1 MLHTMEAHRTNCSS
15 VRSFVCRLRDYLAA
29 VRSFVH
35 CLHCSFQAT
44 LHSSTTTVDAALSH
58 HSHLTTVP
66 TTTHRTALHCPSEH
80 SHGQTPRLHD
90 VHDCTTTTTTS
101 NLAQQSVGRSPNRTN
116 PTANATPSLS
126 LSLTHTLNV
135 SISTTSQIS
144 MALYAEFECNI
155 KSRYYGHLFV
165 RESGSQPVSQP
176 AGQSADAIMSKSDF
190 LHRDLFSVR
199 VHADDF
205 AATFSGRFGDAAEEV
220 DAKRVKWSK
229 CVLCCVV
236 LFVVVLCCRFALI
249 RFGEPR
255 KCSSLR
261 AYLTVHQLDFSMH

>member
-1 MLHTMEAHRTNCSS
+1 
-15 VRSFVCRLRDYLAA
+15 
-29 VRSFVH
+29 
-35 CLHCSFQAT
+35 
-44 LHSSTTTVDAALSH
+44 
-58 HSHLTTVP
+58 
-66 TTTHRTALHCPSEH
+66 
-80 SHGQTPRLHD
+80 
-90 VHDCTTTTTTS
+90 
-101 NLAQQSVGRSPNRTN
+101 
-116 PTANATPSLS
+116 
-126 LSLTHTLNV
+126 
-135 SISTTSQIS
+135 
-144 MALYAEFECNI
+144 
-155 KSRYYGHLFV
+155 
-165 RESGSQPVSQP
+165 
-176 AGQSADAIMSKSDF
+176 MSKSDF